1 MNYLCLCC
9 CFICQKIFGD
19 FSSTQNCLRIFLG
32 NWQCVHLSLWK
43 TCERAE
49 KKNCQWKNESKNQ
62 RPQKLKNRLDE
73 CSKKYQIASYFL
85 RYWFFKILF
94 CKFDLDVAKYT
105 QWFTTEYPQNS
116 GERLGL
122 IESAVMND
130 SSIWT
135 WPYRLYIYV
144 DNFVVFWGQNK
155 VSFHCKENFN
165 KRSLD

>member
-1 MNYLCLCC
+1 MCTSKFMKNMWT
-9 CFICQKIFGD
+9 
-19 FSSTQNCLRIFLG
+19 SR
-32 NWQCVHLSLWK
+32 
-43 TCERAE
+43 

-62 RPQKLKNRLDE
+62 RPQKLENRLDQ

-116 GERLGL
+116 GERQGL
-122 IESAVMND
+122 IESSVMND

-135 WPYRLYIYV
+135 RPYRLYIYV
-144 DNFVVFWGQNK
+144 DNFVVFRGQNK
-155 VSFHCKENFN
+155 VSFHWKENFN